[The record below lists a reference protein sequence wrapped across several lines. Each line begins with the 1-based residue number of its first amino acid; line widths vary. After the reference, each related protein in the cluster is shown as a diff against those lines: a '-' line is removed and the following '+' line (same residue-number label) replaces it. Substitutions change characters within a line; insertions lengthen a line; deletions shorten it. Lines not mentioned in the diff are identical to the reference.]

1 VALTPGTRLG
11 PYEITARIG
20 VGGMGEVWCATDT
33 HLDRQ
38 VAVKILPDAFAQ
50 DPDRLARF
58 EREAKTLASLNHP
71 NIAIIHGLEKADG
84 IRALVM
90 ELVEGPT
97 LADRIAQGPIP
108 IDEALPIAKQIAEAL
123 EAAHEQ
129 GIIHRDLKPANV
141 KVREDGTVKVL
152 DFGLAKAMEPPAA
165 MSPGLSQSPTITTP
179 TMTQAGLILGTAAY
193 MSPEQA
199 RGKTVDKR
207 ADIWAFGV
215 LVYELVTGIRPFKG
229 EDVSET
235 VAAVIKEE
243 PQWGAVPLRFRR
255 LIKDC
260 LEKNPAKRLRDIGD
274 AWRLIE
280 DAPQVE
286 TADTRHRLLPW
297 LAGGIAVITGLVLA
311 LIAVIYFRERP
322 SSSEPVRFQIALPED
337 ISLRPLGGF
346 ALSPDGRNLVFAGVG
361 PDNINRLWL
370 RVLSSLE
377 VKPLEGTENANG
389 QGVFWSPDSRF
400 VAFNA
405 SGRLKKIAITGGPAQ
420 TICDVTGVVAGGSW
434 NRDGVIIFGN
444 NPGVI
449 MRVDAIGGVATP
461 VTADSPLEILHILPK
476 FLPDGRHFIYL
487 RITSPDDKTGVY
499 IGSLDSQPEA
509 QTTTPLLLTHF
520 EVAFIPAVGSGAGR
534 LLYRREGTLM
544 AQRFDDRTLA
554 LSGEATPIADRL
566 GSFLSSGFFSASG
579 EDVLVYRTGGASQ
592 ESQLTWVDRDGNV
605 VGTVGEPYAYTDVAL
620 SNKGTQAA
628 VSRYDIDSGVSDVWL
643 VDLATAASTRFTFGR
658 GFNGAPVWSPDD
670 TRIVFQSSRDGAVA
684 DLYTKP
690 TNGAQEQVLLLTTPG
705 FPGSPT
711 SWSRN
716 DVLLVR
722 GTDPKTKDDL
732 LTLLI
737 KGDRSSPPLAGQKSE
752 AATLGRF
759 LTSDFNERQG
769 RFSPDGRFVAY
780 QSDETGRDE
789 IYVREFSTDSSGRR
803 WGPVSQGGGR
813 SPHWRADGREL
824 FYLSA
829 DGTVTAVDVT
839 AVSGFQWSTAKV
851 LFKLVSPLF
860 GSWDVAPDGK
870 RFLVAAP
877 ARQNDAK
884 TPFTVVLNWAGGLD
898 EVAEADGRTSR

>member
-1 VALTPGTRLG
+1 MALTPGTRLG
-11 PYEITARIG
+11 PYQITAQIG

-33 HLDRQ
+33 HLCRQ
-38 VAVKILPDAFAQ
+38 VAIKILPDAFAQ

-108 IDEALPIAKQIAEAL
+108 IDEALPIARQIAEAL

-141 KVREDGTVKVL
+141 KVRENGTVKVL
-152 DFGLAKAMEPPAA
+152 DFGLAKAMEPAA
-165 MSPGLSQSPTITTP
+165 VMSPGLSQSPTITTP

-235 VAAVIKEE
+235 LASVIKEE
-243 PQWGAVPLRFRR
+243 PPWDAVPLRFRR

-260 LEKNPAKRLRDIGD
+260 LEKNPTKRLRDIGD
-274 AWRLIE
+274 VWRLIE

-311 LIAVIYFRERP
+311 LVAVIHFRERP

-337 ISLRPLGGF
+337 ISLSALGGF
-346 ALSPDGRNLVFAGVG
+346 AVSPDGRNLVFAAVG

-377 VKPLEGTENANG
+377 VKPLEGTENAIG

-405 SGRLKKIAITGGPAQ
+405 SGRLKMIAITGGPAQ
-420 TICDVTGVVAGGSW
+420 TICDVKGVVAGGSW

-449 MRVDAIGGVATP
+449 MRVDATGGVATP
-461 VTADSPLEILHILPK
+461 VTAGSPQEILHILPK

-520 EVAFIPAVGSGAGR
+520 EVAFVPEVGSGAGH
-534 LLYRREGTLM
+534 LLFRREGTLM
-544 AQRFDDRTLA
+544 AQPFDDRTLS

-566 GSFLSSGFFSASG
+566 GSFLSNGFFSASS
-579 EDVLVYRTGGASQ
+579 EDVLVYKTGGASQ

-605 VGTVGEPYAYTDVAL
+605 VGTVGEPYMYTDVAL

-628 VSRYDIDSGVSDVWL
+628 VSRYDIDSGLGDVWL

-658 GFNGAPVWSPDD
+658 RFSGAPVWSPDD
-670 TRIVFQSSRDGAVA
+670 TRIVFPSTRDGPGT
-684 DLYTKP
+684 DLYVKP
-690 TNGAQEQVLLLTTPG
+690 TNGAGEQVPLLTTPDFLG
-705 FPGSPT
+705 APT

-716 DVLLVR
+716 GVLLVR

-732 LTLLI
+732 LTLLT
-737 KGDRSSPPLAGQKSE
+737 KGDRSLPPLAGQKSE
-752 AATLGRF
+752 SAGLGRF

-789 IYVREFSTDSSGRR
+789 VYVREFSTDFSGRR
-803 WGPVSQGGGR
+803 WGPVSQSGGR

-829 DGTVTAVDVT
+829 DGTIMAVDVT
-839 AVSGFQWSTAKV
+839 AVSGFQWSRAKG
-851 LFKLVSPLF
+851 LFKLVSVSAGF
-860 GSWDVAPDGK
+860 GVWDVAPDGK

-884 TPFTVVLNWAGGLD
+884 TPLDVVLNWRAALMK
-898 EVAEADGRTSR
+898 